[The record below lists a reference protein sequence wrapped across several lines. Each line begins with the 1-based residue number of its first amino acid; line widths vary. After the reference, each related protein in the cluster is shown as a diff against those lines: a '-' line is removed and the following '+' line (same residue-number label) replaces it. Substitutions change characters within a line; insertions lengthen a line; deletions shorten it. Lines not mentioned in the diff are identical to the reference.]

1 MGNTDIANHAVMLLL
16 DLLSLQQFVTQS
28 FLELVTLYLM
38 AVDG

>member
-1 MGNTDIANHAVMLLL
+1 MEGTDVANHGVMLFLNIS
-16 DLLSLQQFVTQS
+16 SLQQFVTQR